1 MSIKIK
7 TSKLET
13 KNIDKIN
20 NDLKITLENKFSFGC
35 PRYIYPHEI
44 VNDFIKLPFAY
55 AKRVLKL
62 ERPKRDSFPILNLE
76 FKGDLR
82 DNQKIVKKE
91 AVRYLSKTGS
101 VLICAYPGFGKTCL
115 SINIAIFI
123 KFRVLI
129 VVNKI
134 ILMEQWKNSLKKFA
148 EGVRVELLKPKSKFK
163 DSDFYIVNAINVPK
177 IDKKILKNI
186 GTVIIDEAHLI
197 VAETLSKCLQ
207 HVFPR
212 YLIGLTATPY
222 RPDGL
227 DVLLDLY
234 FGNNKIVRELHRK
247 HTVYTV
253 ETNFKPKV
261 EYSKTG
267 RVNWGV
273 VLDSQANS
281 KLRND
286 LIIKIICK
294 MFPKRT
300 FLVLVKRISQ
310 GKYLYENLL
319 NKGESVTALFGKNQ
333 TFDVKS
339 RILIGTCSKVGVGFD
354 HPNLNTLLLAA
365 DVEEYFVQYLGRV
378 FRTRDVEPVIIDLI
392 DKNKI
397 LSKHFSTRRNIYQKH
412 GGILKTLEI

>member
-7 TSKLET
+7 TSELKPE
-13 KNIDKIN
+13 NVDKIN
-20 NDLKITLENKFSFGC
+20 KDLKITLENKFSFGQ
-35 PRYIYPHEI
+35 PKYIYPYEI
-44 VNDFIKLPFAY
+44 IGDYIKLPFAY
-55 AKRVLKL
+55 AKRSLKL
-62 ERPKRDSFPILNLE
+62 KRPERNSFPSLNINFE
-76 FKGDLR
+76 GILR

-91 AVRYLSKTGS
+91 AIKYLNKTGS

-115 SINIAIFI
+115 GINIALFI
-123 KFRVLI
+123 KFKVLI

-148 EGVRVELLKPKSKFK
+148 PEVRVELVKPRTKFK

-177 IDKKILKNI
+177 IDKKILESI

-207 HVFPR
+207 HIFPR

-234 FGNNKIVRELHRK
+234 FGVNKIIRKLYRK
-247 HTVYTV
+247 HTVYKV

-267 RVNWGV
+267 RINWGV
-273 VLDSQANS
+273 VLDSQANN
-281 KLRND
+281 KPRND
-286 LIIKIICK
+286 LIIKIISDI
-294 MFPKRT
+294 FSKRT

-310 GKYLYENLL
+310 GEYLYKNLL
-319 NKGESVTALFGKNQ
+319 EKGESVTALFGKNQ
-333 TFDVKS
+333 IFDVNS

-397 LSKHFSTRRNIYQKH
+397 LTKHFSTRRNTYQKH
-412 GGILKTLEI
+412 GGIIKTLEI